1 MGTSCANNKCYQGSG
16 PILCPRLLA
25 PGLGTPPPWAT
36 PPSSTCGGV
45 PPVQGWQAHA
55 RADGTDGLHQPSF
68 PEPRLSPPRRVRA
81 APQEPY
87 QRGRGMR
94 TPRPSAPAIL
104 RAGVCGGRGV
114 SQTATHTYLQSH
126 GWNKHVALETA
137 TAGASARS
145 LECSSESADD
155 NALYVRRFAA
165 GRDPHSLFSFYELSR
180 SAENPFTH
188 APSSSV
194 TCRATLWEM

>member
-36 PPSSTCGGV
+36 PPSSTCGDV

-68 PEPRLSPPRRVRA
+68 PEPRLSPPRRVRT

-94 TPRPSAPAIL
+94 TPGPPLPPSS
-104 RAGVCGGRGV
+104 GRGCAAEGGCPRPRPIPTYRATGGT
-114 SQTATHTYLQSH
+114 STSRWKLRRREQARGPSNALQSLQMTTPFTFEDSRQDETHTAFFPFMSL
-126 GWNKHVALETA
+126 VA
-137 TAGASARS
+137 ARRTP
-145 LECSSESADD
+145 LRM
-155 NALYVRRFAA
+155 RRH
-165 GRDPHSLFSFYELSR
+165 PL
-180 SAENPFTH
+180 
-188 APSSSV
+188 
-194 TCRATLWEM
+194 

>member
-1 MGTSCANNKCYQGSG
+1 M
-16 PILCPRLLA
+16 LPRFGVHPL
-25 PGLGTPPPWAT
+25 
-36 PPSSTCGGV
+36 PSSSRTWPGYPTSQGHPTKLHV
-45 PPVQGWQAHA
+45 RRLSTRAGLAGARTRRRYRRSPALLPGAPPFSTKA
-55 RADGTDGLHQPSF
+55 RARRPSSAVSA
-68 PEPRLSPPRRVRA
+68 RL
-81 APQEPY
+81 
-87 QRGRGMR
+87 GHGD
-94 TPRPSAPAIL
+94 PRPSAPAIL

-165 GRDPHSLFSFYELSR
+165 GQDPHSLFPFYELSR
-180 SAENPFTH
+180 SAEDPFTH
-188 APSSSV
+188 APSSFV

>member
-1 MGTSCANNKCYQGSG
+1 M
-16 PILCPRLLA
+16 LPRFGAHPL
-25 PGLGTPPPWAT
+25 
-36 PPSSTCGGV
+36 PSSSRTWPGYPTSLGHPAKLHV
-45 PPVQGWQAHA
+45 RGRSTRAGLAGARTRRRYRRSTPALLPGAPPFSAKA
-55 RADGTDGLHQPSF
+55 RARRPSGAVSAR
-68 PEPRLSPPRRVRA
+68 PGHED
-81 APQEPY
+81 
-87 QRGRGMR
+87 
-94 TPRPSAPAIL
+94 PRPSAPAIL